1 MNDQTLAIHGAL
13 DATRFAGATVPPVF
27 QTVAYA
33 SPSAQGM
40 ADAFAGSGA
49 GYVYTRIANPTTVAL
64 EGALAE
70 LEQGI
75 GCVATAS
82 GMAAIHAVAAALLAA
97 GDEIVAAEGIFAGT
111 VSLFENTLKRF
122 GVTIRYVDACDA
134 RQVAGAIT
142 GRTRFVFVETIGN
155 PKLDSPDIAQLS
167 QITREA
173 GIPLVVDNTVAT
185 PSLCKPGSLG
195 ADIVVHS
202 TSKFISGGG
211 TTIGGAVIDT
221 GNFDWLSGPCS
232 HISSRYG
239 SAGRMAL
246 LAYLRNVAVR
256 DLGACPAPWNS
267 FLTLEGLKTL
277 GPRMDRHC
285 DNAKALAKFLQGHPA
300 VKWVNYPMLPG
311 AVAYAMAAR
320 QLGGKGGGLL
330 TLGLG
335 GKEAAWRLIDALKL
349 AKNVANLGDVRTL
362 VIHPASTI
370 CREFDASSRMRMGV
384 TDDMVRVSVGIEDVE
399 DIRGDFARAL
409 EELT

>member
-82 GMAAIHAVAAALLAA
+82 GMAAIHAVAAALLSA

-167 QITREA
+167 QIAREA

-185 PSLCKPGSLG
+185 PSLCKPGLLG
-195 ADIVVHS
+195 AGIVVHS

-211 TTIGGAVIDT
+211 TAIGGAVIDT
-221 GNFDWLSGPCS
+221 GRYDWLGGRFP
-232 HISSRYG
+232 HISHRHG
-239 SAGRMAL
+239 PGRRTAL
-246 LAYLRNVAVR
+246 LAYLRNIVVR
-256 DLGACPAPWNS
+256 DLGACAAPWNS

-285 DNAKALAKFLQGHPA
+285 DNAKRLAEFLQGHRA
-300 VKWVNYPMLPG
+300 VKWVNYPTLPG
-311 AVAYAMAAR
+311 AATHRVAAR
-320 QLGGKGGGLL
+320 QFAGRGGGLL

-335 GKEAAWRLIDALKL
+335 SREAAYALLDGLRLGR
-349 AKNVANLGDVRTL
+349 NVANVGDVRTL

-370 CREFDASSRMRMGV
+370 CREFDASSRTRMGV
-384 TDDMVRVSVGIEDVE
+384 TDEMVRVSVGIEDFE